1 MQDFFFSFWFFFVLL
16 LVACCCKPLPAALVL
31 VFAVVC
37 KRLQTKAQV
46 SFASGLRG
54 WGFEV
59 GLTYGLVG
67 LGAQGL
73 GMLGLGLGAHEG
85 LGAKGPKSF
94 GPQVLRCL
102 MAQGLQGLC
111 V

>member
-1 MQDFFFSFWFFFVLL
+1 MQGLFFFFSVLL
-16 LVACCCKPLPAALVL
+16 VFACCCKLLQAAWAR

-46 SFASGLRG
+46 SFALGLRG

-73 GMLGLGLGAHEG
+73 GMLGLG
-85 LGAKGPKSF
+85 
-94 GPQVLRCL
+94 
-102 MAQGLQGLC
+102 
-111 V
+111 